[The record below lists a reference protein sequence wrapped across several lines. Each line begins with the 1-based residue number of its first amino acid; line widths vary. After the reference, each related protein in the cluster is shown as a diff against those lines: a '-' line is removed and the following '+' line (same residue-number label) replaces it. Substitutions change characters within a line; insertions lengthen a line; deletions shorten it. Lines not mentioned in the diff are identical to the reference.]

1 MGGSLSSGCSTVT
14 HWEKKEAGGGGTP
27 ALMDEVR
34 SSSVVHR
41 RLLAFVNLKAFFSL
55 VFFFLFLGQLSAHM
69 PHTLKCKI
77 MPCLETGKET
87 LTFKKPNSFG
97 GEREQEIQA
106 MKTNGCADL

>member
-1 MGGSLSSGCSTVT
+1 MCQHQPTVGGSLSSGCSTVT

-55 VFFFLFLGQLSAHM
+55 VFFFFIPGAAVSTHASHIKM
-69 PHTLKCKI
+69 
-77 MPCLETGKET
+77 
-87 LTFKKPNSFG
+87 
-97 GEREQEIQA
+97 
-106 MKTNGCADL
+106 